1 MKATI
6 DEAGRVVIPKAIRE
20 RLGIHS
26 GPVEVSVDGAGIRI
40 EPLADNSV
48 SEREGR
54 LIIPASGH
62 SLSDEVVQALRDAGQ
77 R

>member
-6 DEAGRVVIPKAIRE
+6 DEAGRVVIPKAIRD
-20 RLGIHS
+20 RVGIRS
-26 GPVEVSVDGAGIRI
+26 GPVEVSVDGAGIQI
-40 EPLADNSV
+40 QPLAENSA
-48 SEREGR
+48 SEIGGR
-54 LIIPASGH
+54 LIIPPSGQ